1 MKKIGLIFP
10 HQLFK
15 NHPVLEHTDEVFLI
29 EDSLFF
35 GDKHNPLNFH
45 KLKLAFH
52 RASMKEYEQ
61 ALKKKTKVTYIE
73 YDKKKTIRDIVKN
86 IGTVEFFVVDPTDYL
101 LEKRLK
107 ESCDFLRILPTPLF
121 INTKEE
127 NATYLE
133 GRTTYFM
140 HHFYQHQRKR
150 LDILMTQSGKPVGG
164 TWSFDNQNRKRLP
177 KTEYAEIPKP
187 PRARNN
193 QYISEA
199 KAYIE
204 KNFKNNPGNLNHFIY
219 PTNHAEAEEWFQ
231 TFLKE
236 RFKKF
241 GPYEDA
247 ITQEHYLVYH
257 SLLSP
262 LLNIGLLNPKK
273 VIEETLAYAEKHNVP
288 INSLEGFIRQIIGW
302 REYMRMVYET
312 LGTKMRKGNAWKH
325 NQNLSP
331 AFYDGSTGITPID
344 TVIQTI
350 LETAY
355 CHHIERLMVLGNFMF
370 LSHIHPTE
378 IYKWFMELFIDAYDW
393 VMVPNVYAMS
403 QDTNQGIITT
413 KPYISGSNYILT
425 MSDYKKGEWSHVWD
439 ALFWNFVHK
448 HKKYLKENARMNF
461 IVAQAEKMTPEKI
474 QTYEKTAKEF
484 YKSLQR
490 K

>member
-15 NHPVLEHTDEVFLI
+15 KHPILEYVDEVYLI

-61 ALKKKTKVTYIE
+61 VLKKKTKVTYIE
-73 YDKKKTIRDIVKN
+73 YDKKKTIRDIVKK
-86 IGTVEFFVVDPTDYL
+86 IGTAEFFVVDPTDFL

-107 ESCDFLRILPTPLF
+107 ESCKSLAILPTPLF

-127 NATYLE
+127 NKEYLKD
-133 GRTTYFM
+133 RATYFM

-150 LDILMTQSGKPVGG
+150 LDILMMKSGKPLDGK
-164 TWSFDNQNRKRLP
+164 WSFDDQNREK
-177 KTEYAEIPKP
+177 IPKNEYESIP
-187 PRARNN
+187 KLPQSRNTKH
-193 QYISEA
+193 ISEA
-199 KAYIE
+199 QAYIE
-204 KNFKNNPGNLNHFIY
+204 KHFKNNPGNLDYFIY
-219 PTNHAEAEEWFQ
+219 PTNHTDAEEWLEK
-231 TFLKE
+231 FLKE

-247 ITQEHYLVYH
+247 ITQGHYLVYH

-262 LLNIGLLNPKK
+262 LLNVGLLNPKH
-273 VIEETLAYAEKHNVP
+273 VIEQALSYAEKHKTP
-288 INSLEGFIRQIIGW
+288 TNSLEGFIRQIIGW
-302 REYMRMVYET
+302 REYMRMVYEE

-325 NQNLSP
+325 TKNLPP
-331 AFYDGSTGITPID
+331 AFYDGSTGIVPVD
-344 TVIQTI
+344 TTIQTV
-350 LETAY
+350 LQTAY

-370 LSHIHPTE
+370 LSQIQPTE
-378 IYKWFMELFIDAYDW
+378 IYRWFMELFIDAYDW

-403 QDTNQGIITT
+403 QDTNQGIVTT
-413 KPYISGSNYILT
+413 KPYISGSNYVLK
-425 MSDYKKGEWSHVWD
+425 MSDYKKGEWSQIWD

-461 IVAQAEKMTPEKI
+461 IVAQAEKMTQEKI
-474 QTYEKTAKEF
+474 HNYEKTAKEF

>member
-15 NHPVLEHTDEVFLI
+15 KHPVLEHVEEVYLI

-61 ALKKKTKVTYIE
+61 ALKKKTQVTYVE
-73 YDKKKTIRDIVKN
+73 HDKKKTIRDIVKN
-86 IGTVEFFVVDPTDYL
+86 IGTAEFFVVDPTDYL

-107 ESCDFLRILPTPLF
+107 ESCESLTILPTPLF

-127 NATYLE
+127 NAEYLE
-133 GRTTYFM
+133 GRTTYLM

-150 LDILMTQSGKPVGG
+150 LNILMTQSGKPLGG
-164 TWSFDNQNRKRLP
+164 KWSFDDQNRNK
-177 KTEYAEIPKP
+177 IPKGEHENIP
-187 PRARNN
+187 SEPRTRNSTH
-193 QYISEA
+193 ITEA
-199 KAYIE
+199 KKYIE
-204 KNFKNNPGNLNHFIY
+204 RHFKTNPGTLEHFMY
-219 PTNHAEAEEWFQ
+219 PTNHKEAEAWFEK
-231 TFLKE
+231 FLKE
-236 RFKKF
+236 RFEKF

-262 LLNIGLLNPKK
+262 LLNVGLLNPKD
-273 VIEETLAYAEKHNVP
+273 VIEKTLAYAENNKIP

-302 REYMRMVYET
+302 REYMRMVYEK

-325 NQNLSP
+325 TKSLTP
-331 AFYDGSTGITPID
+331 AFYDGSTGITPVD
-344 TVIQTI
+344 ATIQTI
-350 LETAY
+350 LKHAY

-370 LSHIHPTE
+370 LSQIQPTE
-378 IYKWFMELFIDAYDW
+378 IYKWFMELFIDSYDW
-393 VMVPNVYAMS
+393 VMIPNVYAMS
-403 QDTNQGIITT
+403 QDTNQGIVTT
-413 KPYISGSNYILT
+413 KPYISGSNYVLK
-425 MSDYKKGEWSHVWD
+425 MSDYTKGTWSDVWD
-439 ALFWNFVHK
+439 ALFWNFIHK

-461 IVAQAEKMTPEKI
+461 IVAQAEKMTQEKI
-474 QTYEKTAKEF
+474 HNYEKTAKEF

>member
-15 NHPVLEHTDEVFLI
+15 KHPVLEHTEEVYLI

-35 GDKHNPLNFH
+35 GDKYNHLNFH

-61 ALKKKTKVTYIE
+61 VLKKKTQVTYIE
-73 YDKKKTIRDIVKN
+73 YNKQKTIRDIVKK
-86 IGTVEFFVVDPTDYL
+86 IGKAEFFVVDPTDYL
-101 LEKRLK
+101 LEKRLR
-107 ESCDFLRILPTPLF
+107 ESCGSLTMLPTPLF

-127 NATYLE
+127 NQTYLE
-133 GRTTYFM
+133 GRKTYFM

-150 LDILMTQSGKPVGG
+150 LNILMTQSSKPIGGK
-164 TWSFDNQNRKRLP
+164 WSFDDQNRNK
-177 KTEYAEIPKP
+177 IPKGEHENIP
-187 PRARNN
+187 PEPRTRNSTH
-193 QYISEA
+193 ITEA
-199 KAYIE
+199 KKYIE
-204 KNFKNNPGNLNHFIY
+204 RHFKTNPGSLEHFIF
-219 PTNHAEAEEWFQ
+219 PTNHKGAEEWFEK
-231 TFLKE
+231 FLKE

-262 LLNIGLLNPKK
+262 LLNVGLLNPKQ
-273 VIEETLAYAEKHNVP
+273 VIEETLTYAEKHNVP

-302 REYMRMVYET
+302 REYMRMVYEKE
-312 LGTKMRKGNAWKH
+312 GVIMRTANKWKH
-325 NQNLSP
+325 TRELPIS
-331 AFYDGSTGITPID
+331 FYDGSTSITPID
-344 TVIQTI
+344 TTI
-350 LETAY
+350 KKTLSHAY
-355 CHHIERLMVLGNFMF
+355 CHHIERLMILGNCMF
-370 LSHIHPTE
+370 LCGIKPDAV
-378 IYKWFMELFIDAYDW
+378 YQWFMELFIDAYDW

-403 QDTNQGIITT
+403 QDTKQGLVTT
-413 KPYISGSNYILT
+413 KPYISGSNYILK
-425 MSDYKKGEWSHVWD
+425 MSDYKKGAWSDIWD

-461 IVAQAEKMTPEKI
+461 IVAQAEKMTQEKI
-474 QTYEKTAKEF
+474 HSYEKTAKEF